1 MPLTR
6 DNLPGLVS
14 NLAQNAINKFERKA
28 SRKEAVR
35 AGRELTLFISN
46 EDIIDIIKVIKSL
59 EDSSVLIDG
68 ATETVKHEI
77 KKKQEDGFLRALLRP
92 LASSLVQPIISSVV
106 KGISGRGV
114 RRAGRECIN

>member
-6 DNLPGLVS
+6 DTLPGLVS

-77 KKKQEDGFLRALLRP
+77 NKKQEGGFLRALLRP
-92 LASSLVQPIISSVV
+92 LATSLVQPIISSVA

-114 RRAGRECIN
+114 RRAGRGCIN

>member
-46 EDIIDIIKVIKSL
+46 EDIIDIIKFIKSL

-92 LASSLVQPIISSVV
+92 LAASLVQPIVSSVV

-114 RRAGRECIN
+114 RRAGRGCIN

>member
-14 NLAQNAINKFERKA
+14 NLAQNAINKFERKT

-46 EDIIDIIKVIKSL
+46 EDIIDIIKFIKSL

-77 KKKQEDGFLRALLRP
+77 KKKQEEGFLRAMLRN
-92 LASSLVQPIISSVV
+92 LAASLVQPIISSVV

-114 RRAGRECIN
+114 RRAGRGCIN

>member
-77 KKKQEDGFLRALLRP
+77 KKKNKKVDFFEL
-92 LASSLVQPIISSVV
+92 
-106 KGISGRGV
+106 
-114 RRAGRECIN
+114 C